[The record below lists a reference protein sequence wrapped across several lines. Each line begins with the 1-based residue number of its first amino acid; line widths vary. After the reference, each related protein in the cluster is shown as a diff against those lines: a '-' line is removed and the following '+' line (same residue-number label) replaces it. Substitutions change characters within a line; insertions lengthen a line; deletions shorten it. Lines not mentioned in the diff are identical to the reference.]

1 MFLDLRLQIY
11 DDRLTMFNVV
21 HVSYNLM
28 AEPQLFCLLTFQTI
42 IENGLFSEYRST
54 VFNNFHL
61 EGHMN

>member
-1 MFLDLRLQIY
+1 
-11 DDRLTMFNVV
+11 
-21 HVSYNLM
+21 M
-28 AEPQLFCLLTFQTI
+28 AELQLFCLLTFQTI